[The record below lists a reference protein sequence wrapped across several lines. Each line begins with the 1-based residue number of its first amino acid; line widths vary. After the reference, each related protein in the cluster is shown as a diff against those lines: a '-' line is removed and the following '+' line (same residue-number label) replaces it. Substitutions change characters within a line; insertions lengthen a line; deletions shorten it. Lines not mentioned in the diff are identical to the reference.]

1 MNATRKL
8 LAIVASLA
16 LLSILLASFY
26 AAGAYTYSATPSN
39 SVAVSI
45 VGHIR
50 GALEGTAGWIG
61 NRVGG
66 WAEGTAGIVSGLHW
80 TLDGGHHHHHDDHG
94 CDCPNDIGSITFSFD
109 VRPGCPGEGTS
120 G

>member
-1 MNATRKL
+1 MNATKKV
-8 LAIVASLA
+8 LAIAASVT
-16 LLSILLASFY
+16 LLSILLVSFY
-26 AAGAYTYSATPSN
+26 AAGAYTYSATPLN
-39 SVAVSI
+39 NAV
-45 VGHIR
+45 
-50 GALEGTAGWIG
+50 GWIG

-80 TLDGGHHHHHDDHG
+80 TLDHGHSHHHDEHG